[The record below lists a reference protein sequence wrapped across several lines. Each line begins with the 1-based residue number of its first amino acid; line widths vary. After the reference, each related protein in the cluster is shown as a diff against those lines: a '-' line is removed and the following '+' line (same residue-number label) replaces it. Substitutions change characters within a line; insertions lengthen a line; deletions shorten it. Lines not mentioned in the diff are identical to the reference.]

1 MRSFIKLAGFHMHL
15 ASHEAGGLEKGLE
28 LGTLFK
34 MSRFGGILNGVKE
47 GFSPSG
53 MNFVTEA
60 IRTCRAHSSW
70 CRRCNQERV
79 EALLRQAAQHKAMG
93 PVVVF
98 LREVGC
104 QHRQQSPP
112 LGTHGRA
119 RGHRTAMMVVGAQSA
134 AKIVAAVAV
143 LRELAECH
151 ALLAGC
157 DYTMQPGGSCMDL
170 CNWSLCAARTGGL

>member
-1 MRSFIKLAGFHMHL
+1 MHL
-15 ASHEAGGLEKGLE
+15 ASHDGLEKGLE
-28 LGTLFK
+28 LETLFK
-34 MSRFGGILNGVKE
+34 MSRFGGILNGVKD

-70 CRRCNQERV
+70 SRRCNQERV

-104 QHRQQSPP
+104 HKRGQSPP
-112 LGTHGRA
+112 RGTHGGA
-119 RGHRTAMMVVGAQSA
+119 RGHRTAMMVVGAQSVA
-134 AKIVAAVAV
+134 RIVAAVAV
-143 LRELAECH
+143 LCELAECH

-157 DYTMQPGGSCMDL
+157 DYTLRPGGSCMDL
-170 CNWSLCAARTGGL
+170 CIWSLCAALTGGL